1 MSQAKTNPV
10 SPHGEQQ
17 QPQRRPSS
25 LNKPLLPRSS
35 GDSRDY
41 GSSSGGG
48 GTQIHYNPPDTVT
61 WSGPGA
67 TNQGPASAT
76 NQLSGPGSHGVSMNK
91 YATKKSYS
99 QGLFTLALFINNV
112 AALRAAIAQID
123 AGNAGTTVY
132 IYAALMVTSILL
144 QAVTGAAVVYLG
156 RTDMNTAHQERA
168 RRSERLNHIVA
179 LLSFVITLVNAMAH
193 GLYSSRGGYPGDEN
207 QGVDP
212 SIVYSSPCHDSY

>member
-1 MSQAKTNPV
+1 MSQGKTNPV
-10 SPHGEQQ
+10 SPNGEQ

-48 GTQIHYNPPDTVT
+48 GSTQIHYNPPDTVT

-67 TNQGPASAT
+67 TNQGPAT
-76 NQLSGPGSHGVSMNK
+76 NQLSGSGLHGVSMNK

-112 AALRAAIAQID
+112 AALRAAIAQ
-123 AGNAGTTVY
+123 V
-132 IYAALMVTSILL
+132 
-144 QAVTGAAVVYLG
+144 
-156 RTDMNTAHQERA
+156 
-168 RRSERLNHIVA
+168 
-179 LLSFVITLVNAMAH
+179 
-193 GLYSSRGGYPGDEN
+193 
-207 QGVDP
+207 
-212 SIVYSSPCHDSY
+212 